1 MTALLGITAAGA
13 ITSLLFAARAAAT
26 FMPADSNTDSA
37 DSAAAAEAD
46 PDAASAAAAKR
57 NAALAIATL
66 AAFAPLALTKHDPAA
81 FGELMTIPAGLAWS
95 VLGWLAAKDWKAG
108 GGVGAFLLNPVV
120 VGALTAN
127 VGVKWHAALAGVDY
141 MSAMHNYLGHVSE
154 GPLLLGSI
162 SDVGQCQALMVIIE
176 MQSSKFDCPLLVS
189 RSQCNNGRHYA
200 ANVVGSSECAVV
212 LA

>member
-26 FMPADSNTDSA
+26 FMPSDSSA
-37 DSAAAAEAD
+37 DSKEGAAAAEAD
-46 PDAASAAAAKR
+46 PAAAEAAAAKR
-57 NAALAIATL
+57 NATLAIATL

-81 FGELMTIPAGLAWS
+81 FGEAMTIPAGLTWS

-120 VGALTAN
+120 VGAITAN

-141 MSAMHNYLGHVSE
+141 MSALQKYLGHV
-154 GPLLLGSI
+154 G
-162 SDVGQCQALMVIIE
+162 A
-176 MQSSKFDCPLLVS
+176 
-189 RSQCNNGRHYA
+189 
-200 ANVVGSSECAVV
+200 
-212 LA
+212 